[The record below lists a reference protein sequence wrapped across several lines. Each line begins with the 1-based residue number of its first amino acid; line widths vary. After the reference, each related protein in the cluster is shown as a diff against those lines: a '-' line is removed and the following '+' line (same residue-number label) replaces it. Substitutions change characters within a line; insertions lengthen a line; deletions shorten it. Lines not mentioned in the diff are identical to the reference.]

1 MFLCCRNR
9 AKKDSLTTVNL
20 VFLLLKTVLDCIS
33 RLIIFATF
41 MFVVND
47 GQFSTMMTV
56 KAYYSTV
63 AVLMTFNM
71 IINSNEKY
79 CSVKTWIGKCVP
91 KISDFHLLNVKF
103 MNTFIV

>member
-1 MFLCCRNR
+1 M
-9 AKKDSLTTVNL
+9 TTLNL
-20 VFLLLKTVLDCIS
+20 IFLLLKTVLDCIS

-63 AVLMTFNM
+63 VVLMIFNM
-71 IINSNEKY
+71 IINTNENY
-79 CSVKTWIGKCVP
+79 CSAKTWIGKSVP
-91 KISDFHLLNVKF
+91 KTSDFPLLNL
-103 MNTFIV
+103 